1 MEHARFLQ
9 IIHSLIRG
17 NIMHVRFHF
26 SLKAVVFALSI
37 AGLSVPA
44 CAEGIL
50 TVKTDPE
57 GIEVWLGDKFIG
69 QSPVIEK
76 KIRAG
81 RYTLKLVDPA
91 QHSSVSEDLIIQ
103 DGTPTVVE
111 RTISSKFGS
120 LKVTSDPQ
128 GVDVYIATELGKT
141 PLSND
146 FMNPGKYRIELRS
159 PNSSYQTAVSEITVP
174 KGETAFIDQ
183 KMQRRPFLTTKN
195 IVSLA
200 LLSGAAGGVA
210 WGLIEQG
217 HCRMYQERL
226 NNTTAINK
234 PALQDKIDGASLGRT
249 FGVIIGSA
257 CLVGL
262 EIVVL
267 F

>member
-1 MEHARFLQ
+1 MQ
-9 IIHSLIRG
+9 GITMS
-17 NIMHVRFHF
+17 VRLHL
-26 SLKAVVFALSI
+26 SLKAIVLSLFV
-37 AGLSVPA
+37 AGLCLPIF
-44 CAEGIL
+44 AEGTL

-91 QHSSVSEDLIIQ
+91 QHSSVNEDLLIQ
-103 DGTPTVVE
+103 DGAPTVVE

-128 GVDVYIATELGKT
+128 GIDVYIATELGKT

-146 FMNPGKYRIELRS
+146 FMNPGKYRIELRA

-174 KGETAFIDQ
+174 KGETVSIDQ
-183 KMQRRPFLTTKN
+183 KMQKQPFFTSKN
-195 IVSLA
+195 IASLV
-200 LLSGAAGGVA
+200 LLSGAAGCYA
-210 WGLIEQG
+210 WGIIEQG

-226 NNTTAINK
+226 GNAPTLTKSAI
-234 PALQDKIDGASLGRT
+234 QDKIDGASLGRT

>member
-1 MEHARFLQ
+1 MQE
-9 IIHSLIRG
+9 ITMS
-17 NIMHVRFHF
+17 VRFHL
-26 SLKAVVFALSI
+26 SLKTVVLALFI
-37 AGLSVPA
+37 AGLCIPIF
-44 CAEGIL
+44 AEGTL

-91 QHSSVSEDLIIQ
+91 QHSSVSEELLIQ
-103 DGTPTVVE
+103 DGMPTVVE

-146 FMNPGKYRIELRS
+146 FMNPGKYRIELRA
-159 PNSSYQTAVSEITVP
+159 PNSSYQTAVSEITIP
-174 KGETAFIDQ
+174 KGETVSIDQ
-183 KMQRRPFLTTKN
+183 KMQKQPFFTTKN

-226 NNTTAINK
+226 KANPGAS
-234 PALQDKIDGASLGRT
+234 ASLQKNIDGASLGRT